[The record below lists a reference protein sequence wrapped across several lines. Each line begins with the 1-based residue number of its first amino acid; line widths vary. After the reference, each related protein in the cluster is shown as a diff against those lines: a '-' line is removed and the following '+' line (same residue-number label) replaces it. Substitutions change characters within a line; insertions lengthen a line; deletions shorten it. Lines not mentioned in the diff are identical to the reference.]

1 MPTLVNNL
9 RAIRGPVTAVPVTA
23 GSGIEI
29 AADTQNNQI
38 VISANLEAGSG
49 IEIVDDN
56 GKAKIIN
63 SDNAQ
68 ALPIVAG
75 SGVKLT
81 VVNNQVVVSADET
94 VLYTGTSQ
102 TTSFNLSESPANFKQ
117 LRIKFDEMG
126 TGLRFGYMYC
136 NDPSLAS
143 IGAVGLNFFTNDATD
158 SVHIDSARFA
168 VNSNALTMNYAQK
181 KWLSLSDNSQTS
193 QSFGAASI
201 LSNIKIYEIVGINR
215 IANN

>member
-75 SGVKLT
+75 TGVKLS

-94 VLYTGTSQ
+94 VLFENASGVNEDAGFTISEPFSNFERIRYIGWTNSCYF
-102 TTSFNLSESPANFKQ
+102 SIEVPVFNGIASEF
-117 LRIKFDEMG
+117 
-126 TGLRFGYMYC
+126 RFGVTCMCY
-136 NDPSLAS
+136 DSD
-143 IGAVGLNFFTNDATD
+143 GAPLQLYGKSFTSNNGLT
-158 SVHIDSARFA
+158 
-168 VNSNALTMNYAQK
+168 Y
-181 KWLSLSDNSQTS
+181 
-193 QSFGAASI
+193 AASRSTVRWFDFNNTSAVAG
-201 LSNIKIYEIVGINR
+201 LSSFWGKLYKIVGINR
-215 IANN
+215 LSN

>member
-1 MPTLVNNL
+1 M
-9 RAIRGPVTAVPVTA
+9 
-23 GSGIEI
+23 SE
-29 AADTQNNQI
+29 
-38 VISANLEAGSG
+38 
-49 IEIVDDN
+49 
-56 GKAKIIN
+56 IN
-63 SDNAQ
+63 SIAQ
-68 ALPIVAG
+68 GTYTLGQTSATTYQAG
-75 SGVKLT
+75 PGISITQPSEGT
-81 VVNNQVVVSADET
+81 VRISNDET

-143 IGAVGLNFFTNDATD
+143 IGAVGLNFFTNDSTD
-158 SVHIDSARFA
+158 SVHIDSVRFV

-181 KWLSLSDNSQTS
+181 KWLSLDDKASGQG
-193 QSFGAASI
+193 FGAASI

-215 IANN
+215 ISGGNV